1 MKDYNFS
8 CQNCDEPFTIFLPE
22 QTTKTSY
29 TEACEDADIK
39 RHSLRHISQCSNC
52 EQNNTIYYC
61 IGDHATESD

>member
-1 MKDYNFS
+1 MKNYNFS

-29 TEACEDADIK
+29 TKVCEDDHFK
-39 RHSLRHISQCSNC
+39 HHNLQRISQCSNR

-61 IGDHATESD
+61 IEEHEGME